1 MGDGGV
7 IGGGSGKGLGRQQT
21 ARCLG
26 GVSTIGAEF
35 RQHRRVIFWTYN
47 DCYPVVILGSGP
59 DHRRATHIDVL
70 YGGVPVGLLCD
81 SLFKRV
87 KIDHE
92 KIDISDGV
100 GLLGAVVG
108 RIIPDS
114 QKSAMNFGVQGLY
127 ATIHDFG
134 KARN

>member
-1 MGDGGV
+1 MG
-7 IGGGSGKGLGRQQT
+7 L
-21 ARCLG
+21 
-26 GVSTIGAEF
+26 EF
-35 RQHRRVIFWTYN
+35 GQHSRVILGAYN
-47 DCYPVVILGSGP
+47 DCHPVMIFGSSP
-59 DHRRATHIDVL
+59 DHRGAAHIDVL

-108 RIIPDS
+108 RIVSDR
-114 QKSAMNFGVQGLY
+114 QKSAVDFGMQGFH
-127 ATIHDFG
+127 AAIHDFG
-134 KARN
+134 KARDGRHIDGWNAGGVQAFCGAAG